1 MYTSYMPSPV
11 GTLQLQCTDDGIT
24 AVSFWE
30 GETASTDEHPLLQ
43 ECQQQLEAYFAGQ
56 LKAFSLP
63 LLLNGT
69 PFQTKV
75 WTALQNIPYGRTV
88 SYMGLSKTLGDVKA
102 IRAVGTANGRN
113 TIAIIVPCHRVIGSN
128 AKLTGYAGGLW
139 RKQWLLEH
147 EAKFHSGLQ
156 TLPFS

>member
-1 MYTSYMPSPV
+1 MYSSYISTPV
-11 GTLQLQCTDDGIT
+11 GTLKLQSNKEAIT

-30 GETASTDEHPLLQ
+30 GEIAASDNFPLLL
-43 ECQQQLEAYFAGQ
+43 ECKQQLEEYFAGIR
-56 LKAFSLP
+56 KSFSIP
-63 LLLNGT
+63 MLLDGT
-69 PFQTKV
+69 TFQTKV

-88 SYMGLSKTLGDVKA
+88 SYMTLSKTLGDTKA

-113 TIAIIVPCHRVIGSN
+113 TIAIIIPCHRVIGSN

-156 TLPFS
+156 TLPF

>member
-1 MYTSYMPSPV
+1 MYTSYIPSPV
-11 GTLQLQCTDDGIT
+11 GTLQLQCNDNGIT
-24 AVSFWE
+24 AVSFQE
-30 GETASTDEHPLLQ
+30 GGSTTSDQHPLLQ
-43 ECQQQLEAYFAGQ
+43 ECQQQLEKYFAGQ
-56 LKAFSLP
+56 LKEFSLP
-63 LLLNGT
+63 LQLNGT

-75 WTALQNIPYGRTV
+75 WTALQNIPYGRTI
-88 SYMGLSKTLGDVKA
+88 SYMTLSKTLGDVKA